1 MRRRDGGIRRGCFAG
16 GLLLLLGLL
25 PVPGPVAAQAL
36 PRTGSVDGGALFLC
50 PQTLALPSAAR
61 AVTVHAYPEAR
72 LVRIGDPGALAPA
85 MRASITPIE
94 ETDRI
99 DYRAWSGE
107 YPHLSPEDLR
117 GLPRALY
124 LVSLAGPVDPDWLPR
139 FEASGLSLL
148 DHANPYS
155 ILVRGDGDGLRRA
168 TTVRT
173 SAGFPVVKSVVPLPI
188 EARLDATLLELASG
202 RRRVEEIPGLL
213 RTADGAAVVRA
224 LPFPDGD
231 SESLLFQVGQHLAKV
246 EPRLAHGYD
255 DAFAARGPELPALL
269 KDLEEIAH
277 LEVVHERE
285 LHNNLAAKSYILN
298 IEPVW
303 SSLGY
308 NGAGVIVGHN
318 DSGVSLTHPD
328 FPTGVVIATAGAMSG
343 TNNEHGTH
351 VAGSVVGR
359 GLAAGSPTNTSG
371 CGDVTPPLSTVR
383 GMAWGASLVANNI
396 FDGGYT
402 TETSMMQWSYG
413 QGARLSTNSWGYT
426 NDYNYDSYA
435 VSVDTLVRDAATTA
449 GNQELAILFSAGNSG
464 SGASTVGSPG
474 TAKNALT
481 VGASQ
486 NDRCGSYVPSQQSGP
501 NINTITT
508 FSSRGPSQGRI
519 KPDVVAVGAD
529 VLSVDSLNCSG
540 TPRDPCEEG
549 WDQAWT
555 GTYYRLMPGT
565 SMSTPI
571 TAGASAVFFEF
582 FNSTFGA
589 NPSPALTKAAMI
601 NGAVDIGVGYPS
613 YSQGWGRINLRQSI
627 EGPPG
632 GRINFLEQSASRLL
646 TTGTNFT
653 KTFSVFSTSPRLKI
667 TLVWTDPPG
676 TAGSTAP
683 LRNNLDLVVTA
694 PSGTVYRGN
703 QFTGAWSTPNASG
716 SDTANNVENVFVQT
730 PETGQWSVEVRGINV
745 AANPP
750 NLAGQDWA
758 VVYSG
763 DCADCSPLPAPSGLG
778 AAVHSDNRID
788 LTWNSVPGA
797 VDYRIYRSTTAGGPY
812 SYLATV
818 TAPTLSYA
826 DTSVAA
832 GATYYYV
839 VRSFGSG
846 GSACESGNSNEASAT
861 ATGVCDL
868 PPLFTGISSA
878 TPQGDCSVT
887 LSWAAGTAQCAGPVR
902 YTIYRHTATPFT
914 PDVSNRI
921 ATGVTGT
928 TYSDASGF
936 AASTT
941 YHYIVRAVDES
952 NGVEGTNATTASA
965 LPAAGSSAVNLY
977 PASGVQTF
985 DSWTAGSMGDW
996 VTGYFTGSAA
1006 DWRGARACSPTHSGA
1021 NVLRYGGQFGNCG
1034 NDYTSN
1040 RHALARPPAIAVPV
1054 NASSVTLSFWH
1065 RWQWQ
1070 TNSDGAQIWIGLEP
1084 TSYTY
1089 VSGSAITGAPYNGT
1103 APGLG
1108 LAVWTGT
1115 QSTMVNSLVDLN
1127 AACNMISGNSG
1138 GCAGK
1143 TIYVGFG
1150 GYADSTG
1157 TADGWYIDD
1166 VVITANVPG
1175 ACGGTPLDVEHLTV
1189 TSRQAGACTVEWQ
1202 NPPGLPV
1209 AYGATRIGARTDT
1222 FPTGPADSPLASEV
1236 GLAGSHDSY
1245 THTLA
1250 AGTTAHY
1257 RAFVNSAAN
1266 FSGIWS
1272 GPGLTTRSAPQG
1284 TLAGPV
1290 QWAFST
1296 GATSLA
1302 SPRRGFNFAGVY
1314 VASNDR
1320 RLYAMQPGAG
1330 GGTWP
1335 AGWTPAPMNAPATMP
1350 PALLQIAAGDIP
1362 SSPATVRAAFAAST
1376 DGHVTA
1382 FDADTG
1388 AELWRSAKLGEMLV
1402 ANPMLMH
1409 TGYGGIANLVLVG
1422 TRDAAGANAF
1432 CALQMGTGATA
1443 WCFTNASAQG
1453 GNGLGIGII
1462 SGPAFV
1468 DASWSHPSYP
1478 GWKRAFFASRGSA
1491 TGSPNTLWAVRFNA
1505 SQARLLW
1512 AANVGAND
1520 GAPTPGGTAGQ
1531 LVVGNNAGEVRAVNT
1546 DTGAVVWTRS
1556 FAPGPVKEFVSYD
1569 APRHRLLFSTEG
1581 AVWSIPA
1588 DGSTGSD
1595 WSVPLVAPSRPLWRT
1610 NTPYVYVGACATA
1623 ACTDG
1628 RLVELDS
1635 TTAWTAPKSVTLG
1648 QASWLG
1654 GPTIDVNAS
1663 PPVLH
1668 VGSASGRVYTV
1679 QIPLP

>member
-1 MRRRDGGIRRGCFAG
+1 M
-16 GLLLLLGLL
+16 
-25 PVPGPVAAQAL
+25 
-36 PRTGSVDGGALFLC
+36 
-50 PQTLALPSAAR
+50 
-61 AVTVHAYPEAR
+61 TVHAYPEAR

-653 KTFSVFSTSPRLKI
+653 KTFPVFSTSPRLKI

-941 YHYIVRAVDES
+941 YHYIVQAVDES
-952 NGVEGTNATTASA
+952 NGVEGTNAVSAAAMPTGALAEQVLFQDTFETGSGLNGWGVGVFSPDTTGTNCRGIQACTAYSGTRIFRFGGEGCTDDYSRNANCQFTPGAPAGADGLSIPSSATNTRLTFRHKRQFAAGDGAMLRISSDNATFYYIPASA
-965 LPAAGSSAVNLY
+965 PGVWLQGGYNGTITYGTGTRDVWNGTSASY
-977 PASGVQTF
+977 PASSSFVMTEVDLDATCNYAFGGT
-985 DSWTAGSMGDW
+985 SGCAGR
-996 VTGYFTGSAA
+996 T
-1006 DWRGARACSPTHSGA
+1006 
-1021 NVLRYGGQFGNCG
+1021 
-1034 NDYTSN
+1034 
-1040 RHALARPPAIAVPV
+1040 
-1054 NASSVTLSFWH
+1054 
-1065 RWQWQ
+1065 
-1070 TNSDGAQIWIGLEP
+1070 IWIGLGAF
-1084 TSYTY
+1084 TDN
-1089 VSGSAITGAPYNGT
+1089 GSNTR
-1103 APGLG
+1103 
-1108 LAVWTGT
+1108 
-1115 QSTMVNSLVDLN
+1115 
-1127 AACNMISGNSG
+1127 
-1138 GCAGK
+1138 
-1143 TIYVGFG
+1143 
-1150 GYADSTG
+1150 
-1157 TADGWYIDD
+1157 ADGWFLDD
-1166 VVITANVPG
+1166 VLVTAMLPG
-1175 ACGGTPLDVEHLTV
+1175 ACGGTPRDVEHLTV

-1209 AYGATRIGARTDT
+1209 AYGATRIG
-1222 FPTGPADSPLASEV
+1222 
-1236 GLAGSHDSY
+1236 
-1245 THTLA
+1245 
-1250 AGTTAHY
+1250 
-1257 RAFVNSAAN
+1257 
-1266 FSGIWS
+1266 
-1272 GPGLTTRSAPQG
+1272 
-1284 TLAGPV
+1284 
-1290 QWAFST
+1290 
-1296 GATSLA
+1296 
-1302 SPRRGFNFAGVY
+1302 
-1314 VASNDR
+1314 
-1320 RLYAMQPGAG
+1320 
-1330 GGTWP
+1330 
-1335 AGWTPAPMNAPATMP
+1335 
-1350 PALLQIAAGDIP
+1350 
-1362 SSPATVRAAFAAST
+1362 
-1376 DGHVTA
+1376 
-1382 FDADTG
+1382 
-1388 AELWRSAKLGEMLV
+1388 
-1402 ANPMLMH
+1402 
-1409 TGYGGIANLVLVG
+1409 
-1422 TRDAAGANAF
+1422 
-1432 CALQMGTGATA
+1432 
-1443 WCFTNASAQG
+1443 
-1453 GNGLGIGII
+1453 
-1462 SGPAFV
+1462 
-1468 DASWSHPSYP
+1468 
-1478 GWKRAFFASRGSA
+1478 
-1491 TGSPNTLWAVRFNA
+1491 
-1505 SQARLLW
+1505 
-1512 AANVGAND
+1512 
-1520 GAPTPGGTAGQ
+1520 
-1531 LVVGNNAGEVRAVNT
+1531 
-1546 DTGAVVWTRS
+1546 
-1556 FAPGPVKEFVSYD
+1556 
-1569 APRHRLLFSTEG
+1569 
-1581 AVWSIPA
+1581 
-1588 DGSTGSD
+1588 
-1595 WSVPLVAPSRPLWRT
+1595 
-1610 NTPYVYVGACATA
+1610 
-1623 ACTDG
+1623 
-1628 RLVELDS
+1628 
-1635 TTAWTAPKSVTLG
+1635 
-1648 QASWLG
+1648 
-1654 GPTIDVNAS
+1654 
-1663 PPVLH
+1663 
-1668 VGSASGRVYTV
+1668 
-1679 QIPLP
+1679 